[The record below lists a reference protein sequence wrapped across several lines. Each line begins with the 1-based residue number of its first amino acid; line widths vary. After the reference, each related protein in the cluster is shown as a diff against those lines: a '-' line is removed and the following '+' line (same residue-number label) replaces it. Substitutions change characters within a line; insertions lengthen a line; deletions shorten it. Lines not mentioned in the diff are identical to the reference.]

1 MANDAELSMKPF
13 SQIRLDHPYYIVPAY
28 LETPVC
34 ETKSMYLLRQDLRLR
49 RKSIERVRVIQSP
62 GSIFHFS
69 GTKNRTLACVVLAG
83 SSETL
88 TYESLRKYVSQAVV
102 RTVEDTAIIGDGFRL
117 PSKTKNRDDIQN
129 GFELLCR
136 VLRRL
141 GFTGTLYEPP
151 EYQTHPDPLSGF
163 LDEQITDTHTILR
176 WDGSVSPSLPP
187 SMLKFRKP
195 KSE

>member
-1 MANDAELSMKPF
+1 MANDAELSMKSF
-13 SQIRLDHPYYIVPAY
+13 NQIRLDHPYYIVPAY

-49 RKSIERVRVIQSP
+49 RKSIERVRVVQNP

-69 GTKNRTLACVVLAG
+69 GTKNRILACVVLAV
-83 SSETL
+83 SPETL
-88 TYESLRKYVSQAVV
+88 TYESLRKYVAKAVL
-102 RTVEDTAIIGDGFRL
+102 RTVEDAAVIGDGFQMS
-117 PSKTKNRDDIQN
+117 SKTKNRDDVHH

-141 GFTGTLYEPP
+141 GYTGTLYEPP
-151 EYQTHPDPLSGF
+151 EYLERPDPLAGF
-163 LDEQITDTHTILR
+163 ADEQITDTHTILR

-187 SMLKFRKP
+187 AMLKLL
-195 KSE
+195 KSKSD